1 MSLAPPSTVAAASTS
16 DSSAPSLRHQA
27 SASRISVPINR
38 SSSSGGPAVPPQSFG
53 AASYSS
59 TQPPSSSSSSSAGN
73 PSPRRRQRR
82 SAGETNGAASEDDNQ
97 SASTSSGT
105 SADSSSVGS
114 GSDGESVP
122 ERAGRAIR
130 RTREDTESEEEPET
144 AERVVSASSEVAF
157 SSVVDA
163 QERRIPTGP
172 RASHTLSNNA
182 SSAPSSSRA
191 ASRTKPPPRIPGAG
205 PHWNHDDRGSMYAGG
220 EARGDR
226 GRGRG
231 GRGVRESLARGGSTR
246 YAPDHSSNATHP
258 REILQAPQRGFQFSR
273 RGRGTRG
280 TSNGAS
286 PLHQAQS
293 QPQRRGLLG
302 WSESEHSASDSD
314 EGARVDEDALRGR
327 AVRNIPSAAK
337 PLLTS
342 NPSLARSPAVQE
354 HSDGTAAKA
363 DGSWIGK
370 APPTAPK
377 AMRAAAP
384 SPAPPASNLGSFPG
398 GRSSEVTPST
408 STASP
413 LDALATLSLAA
424 PSSLTGVPT
433 GPSGKWVHDG
443 YESLWGQDR
452 EHTGSSHRGR
462 GKGTRRGATQGRFSG
477 RPQAVPRVNLPT
489 GSDTQHQSKQQDLLD
504 KSQPNSLVNGSPLAS
519 AVAQL
524 PPGFVV
530 DAAGT
535 IYDLNQTPPMSV
547 GLLPQL
553 NANRADTST
562 QHGAGRALIQETGAS
577 PSAALRSRHERS
589 SSAAI
594 FANAAR
600 SATFSPSIH
609 KLSNATAVTQPATPQ
624 PQATNG
630 DYHQHVS
637 HPRSTASVFQHV
649 HGVEV
654 SPGPSSPY
662 VYSPAHD
669 SELYDPSYVGSVS
682 HFVPSDGA
690 HYYLP
695 AAYPQHGATHYFQ
708 QAYSASPAVWTA
720 DEYGQTGNE
729 AQ

>member
-1 MSLAPPSTVAAASTS
+1 MSLAPPSSVAAASTS
-16 DSSAPSLRHQA
+16 HSSAPSLRHQV

-38 SSSSGGPAVPPQSFG
+38 SSSSAGRALPPQSFG

-59 TQPPSSSSSSSAGN
+59 TQTSSLSSSSSTGDR
-73 PSPRRRQRR
+73 PRRHRQRR
-82 SAGETNGAASEDDNQ
+82 LAGETNGAASEDDNQ
-97 SASTSSGT
+97 SASTGSGT

-114 GSDGESVP
+114 RSDGESGS

-130 RTREDTESEEEPET
+130 RLREDSESEEEPET
-144 AERVVSASSEVAF
+144 AERVVSTSSEFAS

-172 RASHTLSNNA
+172 RASHTLSKDA
-182 SSAPSSSRA
+182 SSAPSPSRA
-191 ASRTKPPPRIPGAG
+191 APKTKPPPRTPRAG

-220 EARGDR
+220 EARGGR

-258 REILQAPQRGFQFSR
+258 REILQAPQRGSQFPR
-273 RGRGTRG
+273 RGRGTGG
-280 TSNGAS
+280 TTNGTS
-286 PLHQAQS
+286 PLHRAQS

-337 PLLTS
+337 PLPTS

-354 HSDGTAAKA
+354 HSDGPAAKA
-363 DGSWIGK
+363 EGSWIGK
-370 APPTAPK
+370 TPPTAPR

-398 GRSSEVTPST
+398 GTSSEVTPSI
-408 STASP
+408 STAPPS
-413 LDALATLSLAA
+413 DALATLSLAA
-424 PSSLTGVPT
+424 PSSLTGVPK

-443 YESLWGQDR
+443 YESLWGRDR
-452 EHTGSSHRGR
+452 EHTGHSHRGR

-477 RPQAVPRVNLPT
+477 RPQAIPRVNLPP
-489 GSDTQHQSKQQDLLD
+489 GSDTQHQSEQQDLLD
-504 KSQPNSLVNGSPLAS
+504 KSQPSSLVNGSPLAS

-535 IYDLNQTPPMSV
+535 VYDLNQTPPMSV
-547 GLLPQL
+547 GTLPEL
-553 NANRADTST
+553 SANRSDTSA
-562 QHGAGRALIQETGAS
+562 QHGTGRARIQGTGAS
-577 PSAALRSRHERS
+577 PSAAVRSRHERS

-609 KLSNATAVTQPATPQ
+609 KLSNAAAVAQPATPQ
-624 PQATNG
+624 PPATNG
-630 DYHQHVS
+630 AYRQHVS
-637 HPRSTASVFQHV
+637 HPRSTASLFQNL

-662 VYSPAHD
+662 IYSPAHE
-669 SELYDPSYVGSVS
+669 SELYNPSYDVGSVS

-695 AAYPQHGATHYFQ
+695 PAYPQHGATHYFQ
-708 QAYSASPAVWTA
+708 QAYGASPAVWTA
-720 DEYGQTGNE
+720 DEY
-729 AQ
+729 